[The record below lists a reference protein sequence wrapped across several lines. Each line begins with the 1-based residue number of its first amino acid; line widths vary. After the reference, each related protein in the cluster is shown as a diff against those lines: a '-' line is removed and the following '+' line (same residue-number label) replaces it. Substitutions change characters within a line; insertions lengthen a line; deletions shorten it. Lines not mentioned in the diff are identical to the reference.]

1 MSQVSLGKV
10 KGDNGADGKSP
21 YQVAVEEGYNG
32 TEAEFYAALV
42 SLQNAPFLP
51 TSGGTM
57 SGNLNLN
64 DGVEI
69 RSYGQDQHSILF
81 EQGGIRLK
89 DYGGWGS
96 RILGLSDP
104 IDNDDSANK
113 HYVDS
118 SASNLLSKTGGTMSG
133 PLNMG
138 GQKIEMVPT
147 PTESTDAVNKGY
159 VDNLFGDI
167 SSYLDAINGETI

>member
-57 SGNLNLN
+57 SG
-64 DGVEI
+64 
-69 RSYGQDQHSILF
+69 
-81 EQGGIRLK
+81 
-89 DYGGWGS
+89 
-96 RILGLSDP
+96 
-104 IDNDDSANK
+104 
-113 HYVDS
+113 
-118 SASNLLSKTGGTMSG
+118 

-138 GQKIEMVPT
+138 GQKITMIPDPES
-147 PTESTDAVNKGY
+147 STDAATMGY
-159 VDNLFGDI
+159 VDGLVGSIN
-167 SSYLDAINGETI
+167 STLDAINGEVV